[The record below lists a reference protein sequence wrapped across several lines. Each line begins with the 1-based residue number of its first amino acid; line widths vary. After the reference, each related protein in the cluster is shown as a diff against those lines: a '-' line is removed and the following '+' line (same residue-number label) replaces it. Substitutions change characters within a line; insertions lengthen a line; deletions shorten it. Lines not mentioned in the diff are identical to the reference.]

1 MDSTA
6 VEKVIEHQVLTVAQV
21 VEEKIDDEIAKLD
34 RLDED
39 DIEMLRERRLQQLKK
54 MAAKKQHWVSLGHGE
69 YQELMSEKDFFAAAK
84 RSEKLVCHFYRE
96 NWPCKVMDKHL
107 ALLATRHIE
116 TRFVKIHA
124 EKSPFLTERL
134 KIVVLPTLALVK
146 NTKVD
151 DYVVGFDELGKTD
164 EFTTE
169 ELEERL
175 AKSNMLILDGEMSMQ
190 RVKAKK
196 SSVRRGGEDAGSD
209 SDE

>member
-1 MDSTA
+1 MDNSA
-6 VEKVIEHQVLTVAQV
+6 LQKVIEQQVLTVAQV
-21 VEEKIDDEIAKLD
+21 VEEKLDDEISKLD

-39 DIEMLRERRLQQLKK
+39 DLEVLRERRLQQLKK

-69 YQELMSEKDFFAAAK
+69 YQELMSEKEFFAAAK
-84 RSEKLVCHFYRE
+84 SSDRVVCHFYRE

-107 ALLATRHIE
+107 ALLASQHIE

-146 NTKVD
+146 NTKVE
-151 DYVVGFDELGKTD
+151 DYVVGFDELGRSD

-175 AKSNMLILDGEMSMQ
+175 AKSNMLTLDGEGSMQ
-190 RVKAKK
+190 RAKAKK
-196 SSVRRGGEDAGSD
+196 SSVRRGGVDAGSD
-209 SDE
+209 SDD